1 MSEESDHQ
9 RYCCDEAS
17 EEESASDEP
26 RQLRSD
32 LASPELS
39 FDLPRRAGDRA
50 RAREKH
56 EGTAPGDRDHRSN
69 RKEENTHVPDRTE

>member
-1 MSEESDHQ
+1 MSEESDNQ
-9 RYCCDEAS
+9 RHCCDEAS

-39 FDLPRRAGDRA
+39 FDLPRRACD

-56 EGTAPGDRDHRSN
+56 EGTAPGDADHRTN
-69 RKEENTHVPDRTE
+69 RKEEDTHVPDRTE